1 MDDIERKAWYECLV
15 LWKILSEM
23 PDTFTIRNGHEFK
36 QNILRRLGIGNR
48 LFGCPL
54 CQVYN
59 QTSICPIG
67 DCTIGK
73 RSGIA
78 PCLNTPYRNWH
89 SNIFNGVHIQ
99 EYAKEFYELLSDKA
113 KERGY

>member
-1 MDDIERKAWYECLV
+1 MDEIERKAWYECLA

-23 PDTFTIRNGHEFK
+23 PDMYTIRSGHEFK

-54 CQVYN
+54 CQVYIES
-59 QTSICPIG
+59 SICPIG
-67 DCTIGK
+67 DCTIGNGVGK
-73 RSGIA
+73 A
-78 PCLNTPYRNWH
+78 PCLNTPYRDWH
-89 SNIFNGVHIQ
+89 GDIFGGVHSQ
-99 EYAKEFYELLSDKA
+99 EHAKEFYEFLSDKA